1 MNPQVTRLSPDC
13 GEASQGSG
21 LSCHQRGATPH
32 APKCR
37 VVIRPAAYVLPAA
50 GGKHRRGRYLHSFL
64 WSSFAGVGIPLYPLC
79 KPTPDFPLPPTG
91 LGVSLSSP
99 SACTTQASRGP
110 PHQRQ
115 GVYKHPAGSRPDT
128 PYVVCNGLHTGLQI
142 YITLNPLRRNAYSL
156 CPTTYNNYFVELRL
170 SLPNETCIFIPPTL
184 SGSGRSEYPP

>member
-1 MNPQVTRLSPDC
+1 MQYPLFSPTPLWPRSRLMQQDTVYCLPDD
-13 GEASQGSG
+13 
-21 LSCHQRGATPH
+21 
-32 APKCR
+32 
-37 VVIRPAAYVLPAA
+37 A

-79 KPTPDFPLPPTG
+79 NPTPEFPLPPTG